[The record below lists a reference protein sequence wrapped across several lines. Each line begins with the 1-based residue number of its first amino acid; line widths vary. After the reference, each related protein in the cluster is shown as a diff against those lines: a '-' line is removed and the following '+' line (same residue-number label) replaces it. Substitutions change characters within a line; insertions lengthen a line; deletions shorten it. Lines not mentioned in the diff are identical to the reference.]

1 MEKFPNWA
9 ADACPPVV
17 EFIKQIFESHGLID
31 NQTKDDFKYTH
42 ILQSQLNATYDFWR
56 NSGSLSNQTIAT
68 PFGLLN
74 KPTKQLAYDVSFL
87 RASVYDICKVKT
99 LIESKKE
106 SGLRA
111 VNRLLAGAEAGLLSG
126 DCLVPFICYRSLL
139 EQIGHFN
146 CFVKEISALELENSF
161 TSAAK
166 YCLDLIEV
174 SVPKVGATRVAWDKL
189 ARAQNLDELIEKNK
203 IKYEISDQRM
213 SLESD
218 SCLKSID
225 LVNKQLKGTRAI
237 YEILCEFAHP
247 NVGST
252 LISYSDAELEI
263 GKDGVGRV
271 TKALHMGPPFNF
283 FSEMSPLV
291 VNIFECISKNLSHY
305 IRLLTE
311 SEKQANRAIQ
321 AAQIVAPVLLKR
333 NKDVFD
339 PYAACPC
346 GSGDKIRFCCGK
358 R

>member
-9 ADACPPVV
+9 ADACPPAV
-17 EFIKQIFESHGLID
+17 EFIKQIFESQKLIASYVG
-31 NQTKDDFKYTH
+31 KDFQYTH
-42 ILQSQLNATYDFWR
+42 ILQSQLNATYDFW
-56 NSGSLSNQTIAT
+56 NESDALSNQSVAT
-68 PFGLLN
+68 PFGPMN
-74 KPTKQLAYDVSFL
+74 KPKKPLAYEVSFL
-87 RASVYDICKVKT
+87 RASVYDICKGQT

-111 VNRLLAGAEAGLLSG
+111 VCRLLAGAEAGLSSG

-146 CFVKEISALELENSF
+146 SFVKEISALELESSF

-166 YCLDLIEV
+166 YCSDLIEV
-174 SVPKVGATRVAWDKL
+174 SVPKVGATRVAWDKI
-189 ARAQNLDELIEKNK
+189 ARAQNLNELIEKNK
-203 IKYEISDQRM
+203 IKYEVSDQRM

-237 YEILCEFAHP
+237 YEILCEFTHP

-283 FSEMSPLV
+283 FSEMKPLV
-291 VNIFECISKNLSHY
+291 VQIFECISKNLSHY

-339 PYAACPC
+339 PYAVCPC

>member
-42 ILQSQLNATYDFWR
+42 ILQSQLNATYDFWN
-56 NSGSLSNQTIAT
+56 NSGSLSNQIIET
-68 PFGLLN
+68 PFGPLN
-74 KPTKQLAYDVSFL
+74 KPKKQVTYDVSFL
-87 RASVYDICKVKT
+87 RASIYDICKGKT

-146 CFVKEISALELENSF
+146 SFIKEISALELENSF

-305 IRLLTE
+305 IRCLTE
-311 SEKQANRAIQ
+311 SEKQANRAFQ

-339 PYAACPC
+339 PYAVCPC